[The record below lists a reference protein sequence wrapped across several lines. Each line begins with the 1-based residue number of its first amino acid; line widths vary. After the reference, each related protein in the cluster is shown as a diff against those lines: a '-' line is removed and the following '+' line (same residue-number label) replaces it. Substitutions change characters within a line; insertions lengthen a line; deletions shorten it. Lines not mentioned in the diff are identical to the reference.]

1 MSAIPVRVALRIRP
15 LSSKEI
21 DNGCDTAIDKV
32 TGRSQ
37 VTIRNSEK
45 AFTYDYAFSTDSQQ
59 SDVYDS
65 VKPLIN
71 QLFQGKHFLRTK
83 VIGHVRRRQGLLLAP
98 PPPEHW
104 GSER

>member
-1 MSAIPVRVALRIRP
+1 MSVIPVRVALRIRP

-32 TGRSQ
+32 PGRSQ

-45 AFTYDYAFSTDSQQ
+45 AFTYDYAYSTDSQQ

-65 VKPLIN
+65 VKPLVN
-71 QLFQGKHFLRTK
+71 QLLQGKLFYELKKSMTALEGGKGYFRL
-83 VIGHVRRRQGLLLAP
+83 GLL
-98 PPPEHW
+98 
-104 GSER
+104 

>member
-1 MSAIPVRVALRIRP
+1 MALRIRP

-32 TGRSQ
+32 PGRSQ

-45 AFTYDYAFSTDSQQ
+45 AFTYDYAYSTDSQQ

-65 VKPLIN
+65 VKPLVN
-71 QLFQGKHFLRTK
+71 QLFQGKHFLWTK
-83 VIGHVRRRQGLLLAP
+83 VIDRVRRKQGLL
-98 PPPEHW
+98 
-104 GSER
+104 